1 MFRVSARLRESL
13 CECVRVAAMQP
24 VTLIKDKPRV
34 VATKAFAILAKVLM
48 VPATDPGTRGC
59 VVQCQLWAVTDAHH
73 LAILLLPSRSR
84 LLLRLP
90 RER

>member
-1 MFRVSARLRESL
+1 MRARGSDEARH
-13 CECVRVAAMQP
+13 
-24 VTLIKDKPRV
+24 LIKKEKPRV